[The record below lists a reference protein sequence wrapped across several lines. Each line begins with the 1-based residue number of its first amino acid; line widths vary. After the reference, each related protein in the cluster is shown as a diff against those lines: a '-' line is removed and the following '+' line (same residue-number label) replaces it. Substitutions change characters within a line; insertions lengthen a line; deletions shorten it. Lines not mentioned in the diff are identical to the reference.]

1 MSKCITRELEKRQN
15 NNIELVFE
23 IREQAKKYGWEFES
37 TQLKTVDMEEREKQ
51 QREPPS
57 SPGDNTTSIIDF
69 PLFISASNDASAQKE
84 MLLKTKG
91 SPSPSRLLRT
101 KSDCNTTTQ
110 KMFLASSENG
120 IVVTP
125 NAMWTPGSKKV
136 QGSPARQPQSSLA
149 DAGDASTLPTFI
161 SVGSSLDWPKDA
173 GSHTSFMVPKENG
186 DKSPSH
192 VVTLTSDAVQ
202 DRESRKLAHYRGK
215 LRLLTDRHTS
225 SPAAADK
232 SRSRGRVPATSA
244 YALEKNADDETE
256 TADCGRNILDHLRK
270 KLFAC
275 SMAMYCVD
283 EGVVD
288 HEGKTIVVPTSSST
302 EHGASSSVSDDDIST
317 LTEPTHHRF
326 QTRYKYSSRHYH
338 RRNHSGLPAV

>member
-1 MSKCITRELEKRQN
+1 MSKCITREPEQRQNN
-15 NNIELVFE
+15 NNIELLIK
-23 IREQAKKYGWEFES
+23 IREQAKKYGWEFEN

-51 QREPPS
+51 REPS

-69 PLFISASNDASAQKE
+69 PLFISASNDASAQKD

-91 SPSPSRLLRT
+91 SSPSRLLRT

-110 KMFLASSENG
+110 KIFIASIENG
-120 IVVTP
+120 IVVTS
-125 NAMWTPGSKKV
+125 NDMWTPGSKKV

-173 GSHTSFMVPKENG
+173 GSHTSFMVPKGNG

-215 LRLLTDRHTS
+215 LRLLTDRHTT

-232 SRSRGRVPATSA
+232 SRSRGRVPANSA
-244 YALEKNADDETE
+244 YALEKNTDDET
-256 TADCGRNILDHLRK
+256 TADCGRHILDHLRK